1 MKRKRFG
8 AGVLSTA
15 LAVVIV
21 MLMTAAIVGMSVQ
34 GIMTEMDNRHAE
46 AQRWYHD

>member
-8 AGVLSTA
+8 SDVLGTA

-34 GIMTEMDNRHAE
+34 GVLTEMDNRHAE
-46 AQRWYHD
+46 TQRWYHD